1 MHIGRERRADQ
12 KTTYNAYIYYLQGM
26 RSPETASPDSSE
38 ILPGWYPDNTILPGW
53 AVQTSQKTGMVPSVR
68 S

>member
-12 KTTYNAYIYYLQGM
+12 KTTYNAYTYYLQGM

-38 ILPGWYPDNTILPGW
+38 ILPGWYPDNTILLG
-53 AVQTSQKTGMVPSVR
+53 
-68 S
+68 